1 MKKLLLTISVTL
13 FTLNVQA
20 QFGENA
26 TWHFNYTEYG
36 YFGHKKIEHVGDTNI
51 LGMQWLKFEVTGS
64 RAIYTGPST
73 YSVSRGLTFD
83 PIFIATRNDSVFRL
97 GVDTAL
103 LLYDLNADI
112 GDSWEFAL
120 PDTSFGCTSPS
131 KATVVAKGVENIAG
145 ANVRYIDVRFPM
157 DTVSYPNGPY
167 YQIVSPHYLSERIYL
182 DFGAL
187 FYHGLFAPS
196 PNTCDG
202 TSFQL
207 NMYDLRCFQNDT
219 ISFNRTN
226 YPCATTIGLNET
238 EEQKVS
244 IYPNPTHGIITI
256 EFPSPTNFDTEVR
269 VVNIHGQLVM
279 RTAIPQT
286 DELHIEIEETG
297 VYFIHIT
304 SDQGRID
311 IVEKVVVAH

>member
-13 FTLNVQA
+13 FTLSVHA
-20 QFGENA
+20 QFGANA
-26 TWHFNYTEYG
+26 TWHFDYTEYG

-51 LGMQWLKFEVTGS
+51 LGMQWLKFEVTGT
-64 RAIYTGPST
+64 RAIYTGPTT
-73 YSVSRGLTFD
+73 YSVTRGLTFD

-97 GVDTAL
+97 GVDTAR
-103 LLYDLNADI
+103 LLYDLSADI

-120 PDTSFGCTSPS
+120 PDTSFDCTAPS
-131 KATVVAKGVENIAG
+131 RATVVAKGVENIAG

-167 YQIVSPHYLSERIYL
+167 YQIVSPYYLSERIYL

-196 PNTCDG
+196 PMTCDG

-207 NMYDLRCFQNDT
+207 NMNNLRCFQNDT

-226 YPCATTIGLNET
+226 YPCATTIGLNEV
-238 EEQKVS
+238 EEQHVN
-244 IYPNPTHGIITI
+244 IYPNPTSGKVTI
-256 EFPSPTNFDTEVR
+256 DFHSPTGHDTEVR
-269 VVNIHGQLVM
+269 VINIHGQLVL
-279 RTAIPQT
+279 RAAIPQT
-286 DELHIEIEETG
+286 EKLHFEIEETG
-297 VYFIHIT
+297 VYFVHIT
-304 SDQGRID
+304 SDQDGVD
-311 IVEKVVVAH
+311 IVEKVVVTN